1 MAPGRQDQAGRKP
14 IKKTLRNI
22 VVFAL
27 LVGALYFL
35 LPRLVDA
42 QSTLHLVADA
52 NYWLLGLAVVLEIL
66 ALLSYA
72 VLTRFILSVLDI
84 RLRLIEVLSITLS
97 SLAVSHVLSAGG
109 VGGWVVTYN
118 ALRKRKVP
126 HGIIFVAIAA
136 QQFFNYIVLWFV
148 FALALIYLIV
158 ARGESI
164 VAYGGGIVVI
174 VLLLW
179 LTVYGVYLYRH
190 RSRLRHRIGQAS
202 VLINRVMRREVV
214 KESHIDGWLD
224 NLFAG
229 MRRMTS
235 HHGAFRKTGVL
246 ACGYWLFDMLC
257 LWVVFMAFGHGIG
270 FSSLAVA
277 YVIAYAI
284 GTLAPTPGGL
294 GAIEGLLIALF
305 VSFGVP
311 SATAVAV
318 VLVYRLINFWLPVIP
333 GLIAYVVVR
342 PGRKP
347 ISRGRGRTGRR
358 GGLRHPPGH
367 RDVHR
372 LRTRRDRGD
381 HLSPGERATRAAP
394 AGEADSAG
402 AERAPKA
409 TGAGG
414 AGGATGAPRPPPA
427 GTRRRPRAP
436 AGTSLRPA
444 VSSRPAGRA

>member
-1 MAPGRQDQAGRKP
+1 MTPGREDQAGRKP

-42 QSTLHLVADA
+42 QSTLHLMADA
-52 NYWLLGLAVVLEIL
+52 NYWLLALAVILEIL

-72 VLTRFILSVLDI
+72 ILTRFILSVLDI
-84 RLRLIEVLSITLS
+84 RLRLIEVFSITLS

-118 ALRKRKVP
+118 ALLKRKVP
-126 HGIIFVAIAA
+126 HGLIFVAIAA

-148 FALALIYLIV
+148 FALALIYLV
-158 ARGESI
+158 VERGESI
-164 VAYGGGIVVI
+164 IAYGGGIVII

-190 RSRLRHRIGQAS
+190 RSRLRHRIAQTSA
-202 VLINRVMRREVV
+202 LINRVMHREVV
-214 KESHIDGWLD
+214 KENHIDGWLD

-235 HHGAFRKTGVL
+235 HHGAFRKTAVL
-246 ACGYWLFDMLC
+246 ACGYWLFDMAC
-257 LWVVFMAFGHGIG
+257 LWVVFTAFGHGIG
-270 FSSLAVA
+270 FSSLVVA

-305 VSFGVP
+305 ISFGVP

-333 GLIAYVVVR
+333 GLIAYVVVK

-347 ISRGRGRTGRR
+347 VTRGEVEQAAEEVCGIHPITGGYTDREPEEAEESTPPPVSGRPAGSGWRGRLSRRGARAQGEGRGRRGRR
-358 GGLRHPPGH
+358 GRRAGTAG
-367 RDVHR
+367 RDEAQ
-372 LRTRRDRGD
+372 TATTGRDE
-381 HLSPGERATRAAP
+381 PQ
-394 AGEADSAG
+394 
-402 AERAPKA
+402 
-409 TGAGG
+409 AGG
-414 AGGATGAPRPPPA
+414 IEPP
-427 GTRRRPRAP
+427 
-436 AGTSLRPA
+436 
-444 VSSRPAGRA
+444 SR

>member
-1 MAPGRQDQAGRKP
+1 M
-14 IKKTLRNI
+14 T
-22 VVFAL
+22 
-27 LVGALYFL
+27 LYFL

-42 QSTLHLVADA
+42 QSTLQLLRDA
-52 NYWLLGLAVVLEIL
+52 NVWLLGLAVILEVL
-66 ALLSYA
+66 AVLSYA
-72 VLTRFILSVLDI
+72 ILTRFIFSILDI

-126 HGIIFVAIAA
+126 HGLIFVAIAA

-158 ARGESI
+158 ARGQSI

-174 VLLLW
+174 VTLLW
-179 LTVYGVYLYRH
+179 LTAYGVYLYRH
-190 RSRLRHRIGQAS
+190 RSRLRHRVGQVS
-202 VLINRVMRREVV
+202 LLVNRVMRREVV

-235 HHGAFRKTGVL
+235 HGGAFRKTGVL
-246 ACGYWLFDMLC
+246 ACGYWMFDMLC

-333 GLIAYVVVR
+333 GLIAYVVVK

-347 ISRGRGRTGRR
+347 ITEGEVEQAAEEVCGIHPITGMYTDCEPEEAAETAPPAPSREPARATWKGRLGRR
-358 GGLRHPPGH
+358 G
-367 RDVHR
+367 
-372 LRTRRDRGD
+372 
-381 HLSPGERATRAAP
+381 
-394 AGEADSAG
+394 AG
-402 AERAPKA
+402 AQSEGRSRRGRRGRRAVAVGRDEAQAA
-409 TGAGG
+409 TAGRDEPQAGG
-414 AGGATGAPRPPPA
+414 LEP
-427 GTRRRPRAP
+427 
-436 AGTSLRPA
+436 
-444 VSSRPAGRA
+444 SSR

>member
-1 MAPGRQDQAGRKP
+1 MARGRGDQAGRKP

-22 VVFAL
+22 VIFAL

-35 LPRLVDA
+35 LPRLIDA
-42 QSTLHLVADA
+42 ESTLHLVADA
-52 NYWLLGLAVVLEIL
+52 NYWLLILAVVLEIL

-126 HGIIFVAIAA
+126 HGLIFVAIAA

-158 ARGESI
+158 ARGQSI

-190 RSRLRHRIGQAS
+190 RTRLRHRIGQIS
-202 VLINRVMRREVV
+202 VVINRVMRREVV

-257 LWVVFMAFGHGIG
+257 LWVVFLAFGHGIG

-305 VSFGVP
+305 VGFGVP

-333 GLIAYVVVR
+333 GLIAYVVVK
-342 PGRKP
+342 PGRTP
-347 ISRGRGRTGRR
+347 ITEGEVEQAAEEVCGIHPITGMYTDCEPEQTEESTPPGPSKAPARANWRGRLNRRGTRAQNDGRGRRGRRSRRAATASRDEAQASSTGRDEPQA
-358 GGLRHPPGH
+358 GGLEP
-367 RDVHR
+367 
-372 LRTRRDRGD
+372 
-381 HLSPGERATRAAP
+381 
-394 AGEADSAG
+394 
-402 AERAPKA
+402 
-409 TGAGG
+409 
-414 AGGATGAPRPPPA
+414 
-427 GTRRRPRAP
+427 
-436 AGTSLRPA
+436 
-444 VSSRPAGRA
+444 SSR